1 MSLNPKPARFVEE
14 YLIDLN
20 ATAAA
25 ERAGYSK
32 PNKQGPRLLVNVG
45 VAAAIQEAK
54 AERSERLKID
64 ADWVLARLV
73 GEATAD
79 LADLYT

>member
-1 MSLNPKPARFVEE
+1 M
-14 YLIDLN
+14 
-20 ATAAA
+20 
-25 ERAGYSK
+25 
-32 PNKQGPRLLVNVG
+32 LVNVG